1 VRCTP
6 LGSRRKSRELAV
18 QILYQFELNK
28 SDAEHGLERF
38 WENFPH
44 TDDVK
49 EFTNR
54 LVLGALEHSKKIE
67 RIITKTSTNWAFS
80 RISPVDLSILRM
92 AVFEICFCEDI
103 PYKVTLNEAIELA
116 KKFGTEKSGAF
127 INGVLDNVLDE
138 HAAKKKEAG

>member
-1 VRCTP
+1 

-18 QILYQFELNK
+18 QILYQLELNK
-28 SDAEHGLERF
+28 ADAEHGLERF

-44 TDDVK
+44 ADDVK
-49 EFTNR
+49 EFANR
-54 LVLGALEHSKKIE
+54 LVAGALEHKKKID
-67 RIITKTSTNWAFS
+67 RIIAKTSTNWAFN
-80 RISPVDLSILRM
+80 RIAPVDLGILRM

-138 HAAKKKEAG
+138 HAEKKKEAG